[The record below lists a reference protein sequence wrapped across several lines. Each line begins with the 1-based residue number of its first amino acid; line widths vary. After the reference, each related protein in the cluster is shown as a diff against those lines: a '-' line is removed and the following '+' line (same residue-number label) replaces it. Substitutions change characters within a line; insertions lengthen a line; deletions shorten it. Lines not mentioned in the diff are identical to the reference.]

1 MSLPI
6 PGGLNRIVLM
16 DRCIKKLRWV
26 GVSPQEATRKS
37 EAGFTLL
44 EVIAVI
50 VLSAVFGTMLVQFM
64 GTSITQSA
72 IPLVRTQDH
81 YALTEVMDKITAVYR
96 KLMAQYSQSSHALGA
111 FKNLIDGG
119 TLIDENKYTWQTKY
133 IAFDAT
139 DNEKSENE
147 GDKLLKVTLTNKR
160 DNQTLVTLFTG

>member
-1 MSLPI
+1 M
-6 PGGLNRIVLM
+6 R
-16 DRCIKKLRWV
+16 KLRLA
-26 GVSPQEATRKS
+26 GIRPQEATRKS

-64 GTSITQSA
+64 ETSITQSA
-72 IPLVRTQDH
+72 IPVIRTQDH
-81 YALTEVMDKITAVYR
+81 YALTAVTDKITAVYR
-96 KLMAQYSQSSHALGA
+96 KLMAQSSQSSHALAA

-119 TLIDENKYTWQTKY
+119 SLMDENKYTWQTEY

-139 DNEKSENE
+139 DNEKSESE
-147 GDKLLKVTLTNKR
+147 GDKVLKVTLTHKR